1 MSSDVLGGAGVP
13 VRDSSLCRAA
23 LAAVQYS
30 SALVG
35 ASVAAATTA
44 VYDDD
49 DDLVVQDLVLARW
62 LPSGVVFDNWRNQ
75 KVISSRAPH

>member
-30 SALVG
+30 SALA
-35 ASVAAATTA
+35 ASAATATA
-44 VYDDD
+44 VYD

-62 LPSGVVFDNWRNQ
+62 LLSGVVFDNWRNQ
-75 KVISSRAPH
+75 SDF

>member
-1 MSSDVLGGAGVP
+1 MLGGAGVP

-35 ASVAAATTA
+35 ASAATARTA
-44 VYDDD
+44 VYD

-62 LPSGVVFDNWRNQ
+62 LPSGVVFDNWRNE

>member
-1 MSSDVLGGAGVP
+1 MLGGAGVP

-35 ASVAAATTA
+35 ASAAMATTA
-44 VYDDD
+44 VYDDDD

-62 LPSGVVFDNWRNQ
+62 LPSGVVFDNWRNE

>member
-1 MSSDVLGGAGVP
+1 MLGGAGVP

-35 ASVAAATTA
+35 ASAATATTA
-44 VYDDD
+44 VYD

-62 LPSGVVFDNWRNQ
+62 LLSGVVFDNWRNQ
-75 KVISSRAPH
+75 SDF

>member
-1 MSSDVLGGAGVP
+1 MLGGAGVP

-35 ASVAAATTA
+35 ASAATATA
-44 VYDDD
+44 VYD

>member
-1 MSSDVLGGAGVP
+1 MLGGAGVP

-23 LAAVQYS
+23 WAAVQYS
-30 SALVG
+30 NALVG
-35 ASVAAATTA
+35 ASAATATTA
-44 VYDDD
+44 VYDD

>member
-35 ASVAAATTA
+35 ASAATATTA
-44 VYDDD
+44 VYDD